1 MVSLLANIGMAV
13 ALWRF
18 VRTNRQRRDELKHRQ
33 QAQIDDKERIAIA
46 LEGAGLGFWEWDI
59 ATDSFRL
66 SARSLAMFGLTSDEE
81 VGATHAAWQA
91 RTHPEDLPVALAKV
105 RAYQENPSE
114 RLECEYRVRHRSGVW
129 IWVLDRG
136 RWLGGAGRQLIVGT
150 LLDISSRKEMEQ
162 QLLRMAITDP
172 LTGLSNRRAFNERL
186 QLEWERLKRSTEIQA
201 ALVLCDIDH
210 FKRINDTYG
219 HGCSDEVL
227 KHFASRWRD
236 HVRAPDMAAR
246 IGGEEFAVLLEAASI
261 EDAQVWAER
270 FRQDT
275 AATAVVCGEVSI
287 SYSASMGGG
296 SP

>member
-1 MVSLLANIGMAV
+1 
-13 ALWRF
+13 
-18 VRTNRQRRDELKHRQ
+18 
-33 QAQIDDKERIAIA
+33 
-46 LEGAGLGFWEWDI
+46 
-59 ATDSFRL
+59 
-66 SARSLAMFGLTSDEE
+66 MFGLTSDEE
-81 VGATHAAWQA
+81 IGATHAAWQA
-91 RTHPEDLPVALAKV
+91 RIHPEDLPVVLAKV

-136 RWLGGAGRQLIVGT
+136 RWLGDTGRQLMVGT

-162 QLLRMAITDP
+162 RLLRMAITDP

-227 KHFASRWRD
+227 KHFASRLRE
-236 HVRAPDMAAR
+236 HVRATDMAAR

>member
-1 MVSLLANIGMAV
+1 MNGPTIWLMVSLLANIGMAV

-18 VRTNRQRRDELKHRQ
+18 VRTNRQRRDELNHRQ

-91 RTHPEDLPVALAKV
+91 RIHPEDLPVVLAKV

-136 RWLGGAGRQLIVGT
+136 RWLGDAGRQLIVGT

-186 QLEWERLKRSTEIQA
+186 QLEWERLKRSPEIQA

-227 KHFASRWRD
+227 KHFASRLRE
-236 HVRAPDMAAR
+236 HVRATDMAAR
-246 IGGEEFAVLLEAASI
+246 IGGRNSLCC
-261 EDAQVWAER
+261 WKR
-270 FRQDT
+270 HR
-275 AATAVVCGEVSI
+275 
-287 SYSASMGGG
+287 
-296 SP
+296 

>member
-1 MVSLLANIGMAV
+1 
-13 ALWRF
+13 
-18 VRTNRQRRDELKHRQ
+18 
-33 QAQIDDKERIAIA
+33 
-46 LEGAGLGFWEWDI
+46 
-59 ATDSFRL
+59 
-66 SARSLAMFGLTSDEE
+66 MFGLTSDEE

-91 RTHPEDLPVALAKV
+91 RIHPEDLPVVLAKV

-136 RWLGGAGRQLIVGT
+136 RWLGDAGRQLIVGT

-162 QLLRMAITDP
+162 QLLRMAITGP
-172 LTGLSNRRAFNERL
+172 LTGLSNRRALTNDYSW
-186 QLEWERLKRSTEIQA
+186 EWERLKRSPEIQA

-227 KHFASRWRD
+227 KHFASRLRE
-236 HVRAPDMAAR
+236 HVRATDMAAR
-246 IGGEEFAVLLEAASI
+246 IGEEFAVLLEAASI

-287 SYSASMGGG
+287 SYSASMGWL
-296 SP
+296 SLTPVCTLSSR

>member
-114 RLECEYRVRHRSGVW
+114 RL
-129 IWVLDRG
+129 
-136 RWLGGAGRQLIVGT
+136 
-150 LLDISSRKEMEQ
+150 
-162 QLLRMAITDP
+162 
-172 LTGLSNRRAFNERL
+172 
-186 QLEWERLKRSTEIQA
+186 
-201 ALVLCDIDH
+201 
-210 FKRINDTYG
+210 
-219 HGCSDEVL
+219 
-227 KHFASRWRD
+227 
-236 HVRAPDMAAR
+236 
-246 IGGEEFAVLLEAASI
+246 
-261 EDAQVWAER
+261 
-270 FRQDT
+270 
-275 AATAVVCGEVSI
+275 
-287 SYSASMGGG
+287 SASTAFVIDLAFGFGCWIAAVG
-296 SP
+296 WVARAGN